1 MTKKIDLLDLF
12 CLQANYEGQK
22 SWCEENKPEDVPQLE
37 KEIQLLELTIDEH
50 LKRDEPPS
58 P

>member
-1 MTKKIDLLDLF
+1 MKKTDLVDLF

-22 SWCEENKPEDVPQLE
+22 AWCEVHNPDEVPDLE
-37 KEIQLLELTIDEH
+37 KEIQYLINIIEEH
-50 LKRDEPPS
+50 LERYEPPS